1 MIYLRVVDEPLYR
14 RLARKIEERIV
25 TGAYRRGAT
34 LPAESALEHEFGV
47 SRVTVR
53 QALGLLKHRGLLY
66 SRSGLGTV
74 VRSDG
79 PDPSSMRMTGS
90 LTDLINY
97 GAETDYELLDRR
109 LIADPPAITE
119 PFGLA
124 PRAPVVRFR
133 GLRSRPGAARF
144 ALEEIWLPADLGRLL
159 GDVRPGKRALF
170 SLLEEAAHLRIS
182 EAYQTI
188 TAAPAPP
195 LVSRH
200 LGLRPR
206 SPVLRVTRQ
215 YALADGRVVEIAIS
229 HYNPSEFQYSMT
241 LYRE

>member
-1 MIYLRVVDEPLYR
+1 MDEPLYR
-14 RLARKIEERIV
+14 RLARKIEERIAS
-25 TGAYRRGAT
+25 GAYRRGAT

-74 VRSDG
+74 VRADG

-109 LIADPPAITE
+109 LLKGPLAVTDA
-119 PFGLA
+119 FGLP
-124 PRAPVVRFR
+124 PRAPVLRFR
-133 GLRSRPGAARF
+133 GVRSRPSAERF
-144 ALEEIWLPADLGRLL
+144 AFEEIWLPAGLGRLL
-159 GDVRPGKRALF
+159 SDVRPGKRAIF

-188 TAAPAPP
+188 TAAAAPP
-195 LVSRH
+195 MVSRH
-200 LGLRPR
+200 LRLRAR
-206 SPVLRVTRQ
+206 CPVLRVTRR

-229 HYNPSEFQYSMT
+229 HYNPSEFQYSMA
-241 LYRE
+241 LHRE

>member
-1 MIYLRVVDEPLYR
+1 VDEPLYR
-14 RLARKIEERIV
+14 RLARKIEERILAK
-25 TGAYRRGAT
+25 TYPRGTT
-34 LPAESALEHEFGV
+34 LPTESALEREFGV

-66 SRSGLGTV
+66 SRSGLGTM

-97 GAETDYELLDRR
+97 GAETDYESLDRR
-109 LIADPPAITE
+109 LVKGPRAITE
-119 PFGLA
+119 AFGLA
-124 PRAPVVRFR
+124 VAAPVLRFR
-133 GLRSRPGAARF
+133 GLRRRPGAARF

-159 GDVRPGKRALF
+159 GDVRPGKRAIF

-188 TAAPAPP
+188 TAAAAPRM
-195 LVSRH
+195 VGRH
-200 LGLRPR
+200 LGLRTH
-206 SPVLRVTRQ
+206 SPVLRVMRE

-229 HYNPSEFQYSMT
+229 HYNPAEFQYSMT